1 LHKIKYYISILLVLS
16 FLLTNFTSQSAQ
28 AASFS
33 DFKEGQ
39 TFYSEVSYL
48 VGENIISGY
57 KDGTFRPVIKITRA
71 AAATMIGRAL
81 NLDGTQRK
89 GSFKDV
95 PKESYASGYIDSAVS
110 KGIIRGFTDGTFRPN
125 EEVTRG
131 QMAIFIDRAFA
142 LKDKKSVLFSDVS
155 SSIAAYSSIQ
165 KIVAAGI
172 TQGYSDWTFRPNT
185 ELSRA
190 EFSAFLARALNPDFK
205 VTIPNV
211 DPLEINYSISNGK
224 VESNHHN
231 GKLIVLKPGGK
242 IELNKLNN
250 GSDRVLIN
258 SVILDFEDENTIVPI
273 KNGVGEITII
283 PNGYDWEEAYNYV
296 VLVGAQ
302 EDITKSVLNKH
313 FIELASEGY
322 LNGCDFSVDYVRSE
336 NIIDHYAT
344 SPNWEGTLSGGYGR
358 QYSSCT
364 YYGVNDSYS
373 SPIGTI
379 DMDGSKIDKT
389 PAQIKQA
396 IGHPSSEGYSE
407 LNGSW
412 TLYYDLDE
420 YSLFFSFAGPN
431 SKLDKLRY
439 KEINNFY

>member
-1 LHKIKYYISILLVLS
+1 MHKINYYISIMLILLFLLVS
-16 FLLTNFTSQSAQ
+16 IPGQITQ

-33 DFKEGQ
+33 DMKTGQ
-39 TFYSEVSYL
+39 TFYPEVTYL
-48 VGENIISGY
+48 VEENIISGY
-57 KDGTFRPVIKITRA
+57 ADGTFRPTEKVTRA

-142 LKDKKSVLFSDVS
+142 LTDKKNVQFSDVS

-172 TQGYSDWTFRPNT
+172 TQGYSDWTFRPNK

-211 DPLEINYSISNGK
+211 DPIEINYSISNGK
-224 VESNHHN
+224 VESNYHN
-231 GKLIVLKPGGK
+231 GKLFVLKPGQK

-250 GSDRVLIN
+250 GSDRILIN
-258 SVILDFEDENTIVPI
+258 GVILEYEDENTIVPI
-273 KNGVGEITII
+273 KNGVGYIKII
-283 PNGYDWEEAYNYV
+283 PNGYDWEEAYNYEI
-296 VLVGAQ
+296 LVGAQ

-322 LNGCDFSVDYVRSE
+322 LNGCEFSIDDVRVENVMDY
-336 NIIDHYAT
+336 YAT
-344 SPNWEGTLSGGYGR
+344 PPKWEGYYDGGYGR
-358 QYSSCT
+358 QYNSCI
-364 YYGVNDSYS
+364 YYGGDESKS
-373 SPIGTI
+373 SSIGTI
-379 DMDGSKIDKT
+379 DMAGSKIDKT
-389 PAQIKQA
+389 PAQIKQI
-396 IGHPSSEGYSE
+396 IGRPSSEEYSE
-407 LNGSW
+407 IDGSW
-412 TLYYDLDE
+412 IMYYDLDG
-420 YSLFFSFAGPN
+420 YSLIFSFASPN
-431 SKLDKLRY
+431 SKLDSLRY
-439 KEINNFY
+439 KDLNNY